1 MRAVEYAK
9 VKHQRTLDGGYSGH
23 LMVTCAEG
31 KKGTDPLVFVDGDT
45 LPTNL
50 VLGAGEARE
59 LGYALLAAAQ
69 VADGSSHAADAGSRD
84 HADPAVA
91 PDQRVE
97 S

>member
-9 VKHQRTLDGGYSGH
+9 VKHQRTVDGGYSGQ

-50 VLGAGEARE
+50 VLSAGEARE
-59 LGYALLAAAQ
+59 LGYALVAAAQ
-69 VADGSSHAADAGSRD
+69 VAGGSSRADDVGARD
-84 HADPAVA
+84 QVRPAVA

-97 S
+97 T

>member
-9 VKHQRTLDGGYSGH
+9 VKHQRTVDGGYSGQ

-31 KKGTDPLVFVDGDT
+31 TKGTAPLVFVDGDT

-50 VLGAGEARE
+50 VLGAGEAAE
-59 LGYALLAAAQ
+59 LAYALLAAAQ
-69 VADGSSHAADAGSRD
+69 VAGGSP
-84 HADPAVA
+84 HADDASSREHAHPAVA

>member
-9 VKHQRTLDGGYSGH
+9 VKHQRTVDGGYSGQ

-50 VLGAGEARE
+50 VLGASEARD

-69 VADGSSHAADAGSRD
+69 VADSSSHADDPGSRA
-84 HADPAVA
+84 HTHPAVA

>member
-9 VKHQRTLDGGYSGH
+9 VQHQRTVDGGYSGQ

-31 KKGTDPLVFVDGDT
+31 KKATDPLVFVDGDT
-45 LPTNL
+45 LPTHL

-69 VADGSSHAADAGSRD
+69 VAGGTAHPDDAGSPD
-84 HADPAVA
+84 HAHPALA
-91 PDQRVE
+91 PGQRVE

>member
-9 VKHQRTLDGGYSGH
+9 VKHQRTVDGGYSGQ

-69 VADGSSHAADAGSRD
+69 VAGGSSHADDAGSRD
-84 HADPAVA
+84 HTHPAVA

-97 S
+97 T

>member
-9 VKHQRTLDGGYSGH
+9 VKHQRTVDGGYSGH
-23 LMVTCAEG
+23 LIVTCAEG

-50 VLGAGEARE
+50 VLSAGEARE
-59 LGYALLAAAQ
+59 LGHSLLAAAQ
-69 VADGSSHAADAGSRD
+69 VAGGSPHTDDAGSRD
-84 HADPAVA
+84 HPHPAVA

>member
-1 MRAVEYAK
+1 
-9 VKHQRTLDGGYSGH
+9 
-23 LMVTCAEG
+23 MVTCAEG

-59 LGYALLAAAQ
+59 LSYALLVAAQ
-69 VADGSSHAADAGSRD
+69 VAGGSP
-84 HADPAVA
+84 HADNGGSQDQAHPAVA